1 MQPMLDRPTGF
12 DDPYSRDDIII
23 ERPPASPWGAIVA
36 FIVIMAIVVTGLV
49 LLASTTDPATVSTSI
64 APVTG

>member
-1 MQPMLDRPTGF
+1 MQPMLDRPPGF
-12 DDPYSRDDIII
+12 DAYARDDIII

-49 LLASTTDPATVSTSI
+49 LLAGTTDSTTVTTTI
-64 APVTG
+64 AELQS